1 MSEYFSLRTRSW
13 SMIHGPKIDLMD
25 SFLTLMKMNW
35 KVIENSELLQ
45 NLGIMFES
53 HHSGFP
59 LSPNR
64 DRFEQNERSTVH
76 RWDLYDWDVWTRV
89 WSETYIWHWYDWDP
103 SAQIGLNGAI
113 LGSSLYIGGC
123 LIWLRQTN
131 PIETDMS
138 ETRLARRVP
147 KFFWSLFLSVSQ
159 SQVCRIDKQEQIF
172 WALQSYLCKFG
183 LRRLE
188 SY

>member
-1 MSEYFSLRTRSW
+1 
-13 SMIHGPKIDLMD
+13 MIHGPKIDLMD

-138 ETRLARRVP
+138 ETRLAREVHCWDWYDSYHMSETLEP
-147 KFFWSLFLSVSQ
+147 EFAVIWVISYDWDAQKNLFSLSDFTH
-159 SQVCRIDKQEQIF
+159 
-172 WALQSYLCKFG
+172 
-183 LRRLE
+183 LRLRHTQK
-188 SY
+188 